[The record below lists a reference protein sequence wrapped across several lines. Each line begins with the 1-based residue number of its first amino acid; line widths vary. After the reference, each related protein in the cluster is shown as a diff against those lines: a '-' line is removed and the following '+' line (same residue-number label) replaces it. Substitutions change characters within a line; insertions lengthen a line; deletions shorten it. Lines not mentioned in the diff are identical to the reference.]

1 VRRTINGRGHLLFKE
16 LLKVRRLNTQRPS
29 LEKKKNDNNNNNFAT
44 VSTRERVLK
53 LRRGLFSLIYIIKY

>member
-1 VRRTINGRGHLLFKE
+1 MRRTINGRGHLLFKE

-29 LEKKKNDNNNNNFAT
+29 LEKKNDNNNNNFAT